1 MNSEHDE
8 LPTEPS
14 DESIREI
21 LAPLQELQPS
31 LEKKA
36 EIRQLVAARL
46 TESQA
51 RQTSLSTL
59 RNLTARTLVALACTL
74 LTGVGIGWM
83 LRGIDRGPNPAVIA
97 QDDVPASEKR
107 EADSNGSVN
116 RLLIAADDT
125 QPSYYVTETYLCGV
139 GILSSS
145 SGHLFQENN

>member
-51 RQTSLSTL
+51 SLSTL

-83 LRGIDRGPNPAVIA
+83 LRGIDRGPDPAVIA

-107 EADSNGSVN
+107 EADSNRSEN

>member
-31 LEKKA
+31 SENKA

-46 TESQA
+46 TESKH

-59 RNLTARTLVALACTL
+59 RNLTAHTLVALACTL

-83 LRGIDRGPNPAVIA
+83 LRGIDRGPDPGATA
-97 QDDVPASEKR
+97 QVDDPVSEKQ
-107 EADSNGSVN
+107 ETDSNGNEN
-116 RLLIAADDT
+116 RMLVVADDS
-125 QPSYYVTETYLCGV
+125 QPSFYVTETYLCGV

-145 SGHLFQENN
+145 SGHLFQEK